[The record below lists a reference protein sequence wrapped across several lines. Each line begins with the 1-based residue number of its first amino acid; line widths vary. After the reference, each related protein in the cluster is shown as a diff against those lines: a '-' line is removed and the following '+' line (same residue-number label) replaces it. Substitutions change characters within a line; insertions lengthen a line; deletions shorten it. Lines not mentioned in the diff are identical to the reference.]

1 LPKRIPFDEYYEIG
15 DEYKRF
21 DGRSTAFSVKRREMG
36 ADTFAYTKKVWDKM
50 RQDLPGYSHVDI
62 SFKNAAN
69 TSDNHGG
76 FNTGYYSW
84 FPLDVS
90 VKPDDVPKWE
100 KTQEEH
106 AKVVRKAAQYYGAM
120 TVGFTKRDERWIYSH
135 TSDGKPINIK
145 DVPEPVI
152 NDEEIVI
159 PESYKYAIVMTVP
172 MEFIE
177 NSHAPTPIEV
187 TSNMGYARMHVIAGT
202 VAEFI
207 RGLGWN
213 AIPMGN
219 DTALSV
225 PMAAQAGLGHVGR
238 NGRLITWEKGP
249 LVRICK
255 IYTDMPLPQSPP
267 AKTGIIEFCNDCE
280 KCARM
285 CPSQSIPLG
294 LRTNGPIHNESN
306 NPGPLKWYCNEQTCF
321 DQWHEVTTGCSICF
335 RVCTFTKAPSLM
347 HDFVQW
353 TIQRTTL
360 FNKFFAW
367 ADDLAGFGKMN
378 DPRKYWD
385 KPFKRS

>member
-1 LPKRIPFDEYYEIG
+1 MPKKKTFEEYYPIKG
-15 DEYKRF
+15 EYKRF
-21 DGRSTAFSVKRREMG
+21 DGRNTAFSKKREILG
-36 ADTFAYTKKVWDKM
+36 ADTFSYTKKVWDKM
-50 RQDLPGYSHVDI
+50 RAGLPGFSHVDI

-69 TSDNHGG
+69 TSDNHDG

-84 FPLDVS
+84 SPLDVS
-90 VKPDDVPKWE
+90 VKPENVPRWE
-100 KTQEEH
+100 VSKEEA
-106 AKVVRKAAQYYGAM
+106 AKVVRKAAQYYGAE
-120 TVGFTKRDERWIYSH
+120 TVGFTKLDERWLYSH
-135 TSDGKPINIK
+135 TSNGTPINVRDVEKPI
-145 DVPEPVI
+145 I
-152 NDEEIVI
+152 NDDEIVI

-177 NSHAPTPIEV
+177 NNYAPTPIEV
-187 TSNMGYARMHVIAGT
+187 TSNMGYARMHVLAGT

-255 IYTDMPLPQSPP
+255 IYTDMPLPQSPQAP
-267 AKTGIIEFCNDCE
+267 GGIIEFCDACE
-280 KCARM
+280 KCAEK

-294 LRTNGPIHNESN
+294 PRTYNPVNESN
-306 NPGPLKWYCNEQTCF
+306 NPGPLKWYCDEQSCF
-321 DQWHEVTTGCSICF
+321 DQWHEVTTGCSVCF
-335 RVCTFTKAPSLM
+335 RVCSFTKKKALS
-347 HDFVQW
+347 HDIVKWFIRNVP
-353 TIQRTTL
+353 IL
-360 FNKFFAW
+360 NKFW
-367 ADDLAGFGKMN
+367 VWSDDLMGYGKMG

-385 KPFKRS
+385 KPFERS